1 MKQPNAPS
9 AMYSNGHNTS
19 IISLSK
25 NPFDKRFLLSLGRD
39 NIVTC
44 WSLKSKKPICKVQ
57 MNDPATQVIW
67 GRKIKDSFICVRE
80 DGKLYS
86 SRINFVQD
94 LNLYTEGQEII
105 PNWMIPQKS
114 VTFGF
119 GGKFYKFVRDIKNN
133 KENSIQV
140 FKINGNK
147 ELAEQIKNFIEK
159 SEKNDLREI
168 LDIKIE
174 QAKNQGNKTTNLVLF
189 WTALKSVYEKNID
202 IFFNEIGLNRD
213 EFTNEISTALGITK
227 KKR

>member
-1 MKQPNAPS
+1 
-9 AMYSNGHNTS
+9 
-19 IISLSK
+19 
-25 NPFDKRFLLSLGRD
+25 
-39 NIVTC
+39 
-44 WSLKSKKPICKVQ
+44 

-105 PNWMIPQKS
+105 PNWMIPEKS
-114 VTFGF
+114 ISFGF
-119 GGKFYKFVRDIKNN
+119 GGKFYKFIKKNN

-147 ELAEQIKNFIEK
+147 ELAEQIKGFIEK

-213 EFTNEISTALGITK
+213 EFSNEISSALGITK
-227 KKR
+227 KKITCLNYICHPRKNLPRI